1 MIRQDRLTC
10 KKNTSVEES
19 YTILHLGVL
28 VSYVIVLYKYHTID
42 IMNNIQLYLVI
53 FMCGLS
59 HGKVICNMIFVF
71 NTTVF
76 HNISAISLWSL
87 ILMGKTTDLSK

>member
-1 MIRQDRLTC
+1 MITTRKLSDRIDLRV
-10 KKNTSVEES
+10 KKPTSVEES

-59 HGKVICNMIFVF
+59 HGKVN
-71 NTTVF
+71 
-76 HNISAISLWSL
+76 
-87 ILMGKTTDLSK
+87 